1 METITQNEAASADI
15 KKYTEEQFYV
25 TTTAGA
31 RVPVPRLNWKKE
43 LILINLIQ
51 AVLKDL
57 GPALGAQNSSLMSI
71 VATVLDIAPSKATK
85 FVSTVMDQSDQ
96 WVEENLDISEVIAVI
111 LPLLKSR
118 LDLIQ
123 AKLAPYLQEL
133 ANQQS
138 PR

>member
-1 METITQNEAASADI
+1 MDTQTSTQEAAQADI
-15 KKYTEEQFYV
+15 KRYAEEQFFV

-43 LILINLIQ
+43 LVLINLIQ

-57 GPALGAQNSSLMSI
+57 GPAISSGNNSLMAI
-71 VATVLDIAPSKATK
+71 VTTVLEIAPAKATK

-123 AKLAPYLQEL
+123 AKLAPYLADL
-133 ANQQS
+133 AAQNQK
-138 PR
+138 